1 MPPWWLETRS
11 NPRLAGMTATAVLR
25 TPGAA
30 DGDAV
35 PAHQGGLALA
45 VIELQKQRRFFI
57 ERRGNTHPLKGMG

>member
-45 VIELQKQRRFFI
+45 VIELQKQRRFFYRTAR
-57 ERRGNTHPLKGMG
+57 EYPSP